1 MTWNFRLM
9 RTPKGIAVHYCYYS
23 EGSSK
28 PVSCSATPFVAEA
41 ADVDDLRFLL
51 QKIMDD
57 AMVNPVLDGVELG
70 LFESDQEWENAQK
83 NRPGEIQNEEE

>member
-9 RTPKGIAVHYCYYS
+9 RTPKGVAVHYFYYS

-57 AMVNPVLDGVELG
+57 AMENPVLDGVELG
-70 LFESDQEWENAQK
+70 FFESDQEWENTQK
-83 NRPGEIQNEEE
+83 HRPVETQDEDE

>member
-9 RTPKGIAVHYCYYS
+9 RTPRGVAVHYFYYS

-41 ADVDDLRFLL
+41 ADVDDLRFML

-57 AMVNPVLDGVELG
+57 AIENPVLDGVELG
-70 LFESDQEWENAQK
+70 FFESDQEWENAQR
-83 NRPGEIQNEEE
+83 NSPGETPNEEK